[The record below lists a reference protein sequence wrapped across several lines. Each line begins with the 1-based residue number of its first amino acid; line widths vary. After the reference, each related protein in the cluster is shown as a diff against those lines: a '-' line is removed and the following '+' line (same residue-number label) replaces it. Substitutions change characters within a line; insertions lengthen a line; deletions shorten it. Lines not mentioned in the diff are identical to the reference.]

1 MGKKQNKDIMKKIGW
16 GLVAI
21 ACIAKYISGSTDQDY
36 INAPSRQNVK
46 NPSPDATFAEDIK
59 STKTLDWFSMATL
72 ASGGIL
78 LLLSKKRQPSK

>member
-1 MGKKQNKDIMKKIGW
+1 MEKKHTKDIMGKIGW

-21 ACIAKYISGSTDQDY
+21 ACIAKYISGGTDQDY

-59 STKTLDWFSMATL
+59 STKTVDWFSMATMV
-72 ASGGIL
+72 SGGVL
-78 LLLSKKRQPSK
+78 LLLSKKQSK